1 MVDKDYYKILGLN
14 SSASE
19 EEIKKAFFRLA
30 KKYHPDRHRDTK
42 DGNYDIKFAQ
52 INEAYNV
59 LKDRKAKTDYDI
71 KSKGYSSKKNRT
83 AQEKYRAE
91 EFYQTA
97 QKALKM
103 KDFNSAID
111 LLKAAT
117 RLEPDRAEYYSALGV
132 ALSEKPRRLHEAR
145 EMCEKAV
152 EMEPYDVE
160 NYIRLGLVY
169 KKANLEMRARKQFE
183 RALRW
188 EPEHPVARQELG
200 LSQSFLWMM
209 RLKGFLKSIFGSG
222 K

>member
-30 KKYHPDRHRDTK
+30 KKYHPDRHRGTK
-42 DGNYDIKFAQ
+42 DGNYEIKFAQ

-71 KSKGYSSKKNRT
+71 KFKGYSSKKSRT

-91 EFYQTA
+91 EFYHTA

-117 RLEPDRAEYYSALGV
+117 RLEPDRAEYFSALGV

-188 EPEHPVARQELG
+188 EPEHPIARQELG
-200 LSQSFLWMM
+200 LSQSSLWMM
-209 RLKGFLKSIFGSG
+209 RMKGFLKSIFGSG